1 MNPCLREDTFDGRR
15 STGQGYPVR
24 CKLLFTVLKGQV
36 REEMTIDIRKKP
48 DSIAAVTVIA
58 AFLLTAGIRAYGA
71 QTVDPEQASAMKPA
85 QIMEE
90 ALSEAGKSLDEQT
103 HVIAEQVTR
112 EAMDPEGKDKFI
124 TASGKVLRRTDGK
137 WIFPEEGSASDDEVT
152 IVFTGDIIFDTR
164 QNPWSSIAY
173 SEGIEACFDDETWDT
188 LTGAD
193 FLVVNNEFPYTD
205 GGSPTPGKTFT
216 FRCPP
221 ETASWIGEMG
231 TDIAALANN
240 HIYDYGWEGAMD
252 TFDTLDEEGIPYI
265 GAGRDLD
272 DAEQTAYCIANGVT
286 IAILNATEIERYEN
300 PDTKGAGED
309 SPGVF
314 RCLDDS
320 RLCEKI
326 SEAKEKADLCI
337 AFVHWGTEKMPSADW
352 SQMSKAQDLA
362 DAGADLIVGAHPHV
376 LQNIEYVDGVPVF
389 YSLGNYFFGAAAR
402 DTGVLRV
409 TIDTGEPD
417 PEEIDAE
424 GSDGEG
430 SGSEGPDGDKPFI
443 SSLQF
448 IPMLQYRGVSTVDG
462 WEKERVLDEMRAVSP
477 GVYIDEDG
485 FFTEE

>member
-1 MNPCLREDTFDGRR
+1 MVIGIMVN
-15 STGQGYPVR
+15 
-24 CKLLFTVLKGQV
+24 
-36 REEMTIDIRKKP
+36 DIRKTV
-48 DSIAAVTVIA
+48 SYLLIAVMIVI
-58 AFLLTAGIRAYGA
+58 LPL
-71 QTVDPEQASAMKPA
+71 SAMGQVYAAETDAEQNSVRVISPA
-85 QIMEE
+85 QCIEE
-90 ALSEAGKSLDEQT
+90 KLSEAGKLLGGQAFA
-103 HVIAEQVTR
+103 IAQEVKNS
-112 EAMDPEGKDKFI
+112 AMDPEGRDAI
-124 TASGKVLRRTDGK
+124 VTASGKVLRRTDGK
-137 WIFPEEGSASDDEVT
+137 WIVPEKKLASDDEIT
-152 IVFTGDIIFDTR
+152 IVFTGDIIFETQ

-173 SEGIEACFDDETWDT
+173 SDGIRACFDDETWDT

-205 GGSPTPGKTFT
+205 RGTPTPAKTFT

-221 ETASWIGEMG
+221 WTASWIGEMG
-231 TDIAALANN
+231 ADIAALANN
-240 HIYDYGWEGAMD
+240 HVYDYGWQGAMD

-265 GAGRDLD
+265 GAGRDLE

-300 PDTKGAGED
+300 PDTRGAEED

-320 RLCEKI
+320 RLCEKVE
-326 SEAKEKADLCI
+326 EARKKADI
-337 AFVHWGTEKMPSADW
+337 VIPFVHWGTEKMPSADW
-352 SQMSKAQDLA
+352 SQMTKAQDLV

-409 TIDTGEPD
+409 TINTRER
-417 PEEIDAE
+417 A
-424 GSDGEG
+424 
-430 SGSEGPDGDKPFI
+430 I

-448 IPMLQYRGVSTVDG
+448 IPMLQYRGVSTMEG
-462 WEKERVLDEMRAVSP
+462 REKERVLDEMRAVSP
-477 GVYIDEDG
+477 GVNIDEEG

>member
-1 MNPCLREDTFDGRR
+1 
-15 STGQGYPVR
+15 
-24 CKLLFTVLKGQV
+24 
-36 REEMTIDIRKKP
+36 MTSDIRKKLA
-48 DSIAAVTVIA
+48 SILSAAVFA
-58 AFLLTAGIRAYGA
+58 AFLLPVGMRAHGANAGGTERAAAGSRTQKETLEQTA
-71 QTVDPEQASAMKPA
+71 AMEPV
-85 QIMEE
+85 QIMAE
-90 ALSEAGKSLDEQT
+90 ALSGAGRDLDGQA
-103 HVIAEQVTR
+103 HVIAQQVKK
-112 EAMDPEGKDKFI
+112 EAMDPEGKDKFV

-137 WIFPEEGSASDDEVT
+137 WVFPEEGPASDSEIT

-173 SEGIEACFDDETWDT
+173 SDGIEACFDDETWDT

-205 GGSPTPGKTFT
+205 GGTPTPGKTFT

-252 TFDTLDEEGIPYI
+252 TFDTLDEEEIPYI
-265 GAGRDLD
+265 GAGRDLA

-286 IAILNATEIERYEN
+286 VAILNATEIERYEN

-337 AFVHWGTEKMPSADW
+337 VFVHWGTEKMPSADW

-409 TIDTGEPD
+409 TVDTGEPQK
-417 PEEIDAE
+417 
-424 GSDGEG
+424 
-430 SGSEGPDGDKPFI
+430 EGPSI
-443 SSLQF
+443 SALQF

-462 WEKERVLDEMRAVSP
+462 WEKERVLDDMRAVSP

-485 FFTEE
+485 FFEEE

>member
-1 MNPCLREDTFDGRR
+1 MSIDFR
-15 STGQGYPVR
+15 
-24 CKLLFTVLKGQV
+24 KTVK
-36 REEMTIDIRKKP
+36 
-48 DSIAAVTVIA
+48 SIAAAAMIA
-58 AFLLTAGIRAYGA
+58 AFVLCSGRQACGA
-71 QTVDPEQASAMKPA
+71 QAEDPGRTAAVPTETGASEQSAAAKPA
-85 QIMEE
+85 QTMTE
-90 ALSEAGKSLDEQT
+90 ALSGAGESLDGQAL
-103 HVIAEQVTR
+103 VIAQQVKKGAR
-112 EAMDPEGKDKFI
+112 DPEGKDKFV
-124 TASGKVLRRTDGK
+124 TASGKVLRKADGR
-137 WIFPEEGSASDDEVT
+137 WIFPEERPAADSEIT
-152 IVFTGDIIFDTR
+152 IVFTGDIIFDTW

-173 SEGIEACFDDETWDT
+173 SDGIEACFDDETWDT

-205 GGSPTPGKTFT
+205 GGTPTPGKTFT

-221 ETASWIGEMG
+221 ETASWLGEMG

-240 HIYDYGWEGAMD
+240 HVYDYGWEGAMD

-272 DAEQTAYCIANGVT
+272 DAEQTAYCIANGMTV
-286 IAILNATEIERYEN
+286 AILNATEIERYEN

-352 SQMSKAQDLA
+352 SQMTKAQDLV
-362 DAGADLIVGAHPHV
+362 DAGADLVVGAHPHV

-409 TIDTGEPD
+409 TIGKAADPGAEGPDT
-417 PEEIDAE
+417 E
-424 GSDGEG
+424 GSD
-430 SGSEGPDGDKPFI
+430 SDRPVI
-443 SSLQF
+443 RSLQF

-485 FFTEE
+485 FFEEE

>member
-1 MNPCLREDTFDGRR
+1 MRADVRTLTQADGRVR
-15 STGQGYPVR
+15 TDVELLLPSILEGKTG
-24 CKLLFTVLKGQV
+24 
-36 REEMTIDIRKKP
+36 EEMAIEIEKTVKF
-48 DSIAAVTVIA
+48 IAAA
-58 AFLLTAGIRAYGA
+58 AMSAALLLSSGMYACGA
-71 QTVDPEQASAMKPA
+71 QAGDPKPNEAVKPA
-85 QIMEE
+85 QAILE
-90 ALSEAGKSLDEQT
+90 ALSEAGESMDGQAL
-103 HVIAEQVTR
+103 VIARRVKKD
-112 EAMDPEGKDKFI
+112 AMDPEGKDKFV
-124 TASGKVLRRTDGK
+124 TASGKVLRRSDGK
-137 WIFPEEGSASDDEVT
+137 WIFPEEEPSSDSEIS

-173 SEGIEACFDDETWDT
+173 SEGIEACFDEETWDT

-205 GGSPTPGKTFT
+205 GGTPTPGKTFT

-240 HIYDYGWEGAMD
+240 HVYDYGWEGAMD

-286 IAILNATEIERYEN
+286 VAILNATEIERYEN

-326 SEAKEKADLCI
+326 REAKEKADLCI

-352 SQMSKAQDLA
+352 SQMSKAQDLV
-362 DAGADLIVGAHPHV
+362 DAGADLVVGAHPHV

-409 TIDTGEPD
+409 TIDTSAD
-417 PEEIDAE
+417 PGAE
-424 GSDGEG
+424 GPGT
-430 SGSEGPDGDKPFI
+430 DKPFI
-443 SSLQF
+443 RSLRF

-485 FFTEE
+485 FFEEQ

>member
-1 MNPCLREDTFDGRR
+1 MKDHVGTRG
-15 STGQGYPVR
+15 
-24 CKLLFTVLKGQV
+24 
-36 REEMTIDIRKKP
+36 
-48 DSIAAVTVIA
+48 AVIA
-58 AFLLTAGIRAYGA
+58 AAVMAAALWALTGTAALASQNDAEKNSANGTLEEFVAA
-71 QTVDPEQASAMKPA
+71 QFSGPGET
-85 QIMEE
+85 I
-90 ALSEAGKSLDEQT
+90 AGKARE
-103 HVIAEQVTR
+103 IAQKVKED
-112 EAMDPEGKDKFI
+112 AMDPEGKDAFV

-137 WIFPEEGSASDDEVT
+137 WIFPEKSPARGDEIS
-152 IVFTGDIIFDTR
+152 IVFTGDIIFDTW

-173 SEGIEACFDDETWDT
+173 DDGIRACFDDETWDT

-205 GGSPTPGKTFT
+205 GGTPTPGKTFT

-221 ETASWIGEMG
+221 WTASWIREMG

-240 HIYDYGWEGAMD
+240 HVYDYGWEGAMD

-265 GAGRDLD
+265 GAGRDLE

-300 PDTKGAGED
+300 PDTRGAEED
-309 SPGVF
+309 APGVF

-320 RLCEKI
+320 RLCEKVR
-326 SEAKEKADLCI
+326 EAKEKADLCI
-337 AFVHWGTEKMPSADW
+337 AFVHWGTEKMPAADY
-352 SQMSKAQDLA
+352 SQTTKAQDLA
-362 DAGADLIVGAHPHV
+362 DTGADLIVGAHPHV

-409 TIDTGEPD
+409 TIDTG
-417 PEEIDAE
+417 
-424 GSDGEG
+424 
-430 SGSEGPDGDKPFI
+430 GPDAGGPSI
-443 SSLQF
+443 RSLQF
-448 IPMLQYRGVSTVDG
+448 IPMLQYSGVSTMEG

-477 GVYIDEDG
+477 GVTIDADG